1 MISTSIEVQERQLQ
15 VGQWAVWC
23 QDWLQYT
30 AGIGAFITT
39 TIPMR
44 SHTKYYNWLTNAS
57 GECLHWFFSVKSF
70 FELKTLQTLL

>member
-1 MISTSIEVQERQLQ
+1 MISTSIEVQEGQLQ

-39 TIPMR
+39 TIRLR
-44 SHTKYYNWLTNAS
+44 SPTNIKIA
-57 GECLHWFFSVKSF
+57 
-70 FELKTLQTLL
+70 